1 MIGAIRKLRNGVTK
15 ILDLAV
21 MIFVTLLVLDVL
33 LGVGS
38 RYIYG
43 EQVKWTE
50 ELARFL
56 LIWVVLLGGA
66 VAFGTKGHLGVDY
79 FVGKLHPDARK
90 LMEVVVHLLVLF
102 FAISI
107 FIVGGTTVVRDALQ
121 MEQTTPA
128 LHWMMGYV
136 YMALPISGSFMIIY
150 TIENLIETFTSSN
163 NSKSSESEKLEDGS
177 K

>member
-1 MIGAIRKLRNGVTK
+1 MVALLKKLKQK
-15 ILDLAV
+15 ITVFLNITV
-21 MIFVTLLVLDVL
+21 MIVVALLVLDVV
-33 LGVGS
+33 LGVFT
-38 RYIYG
+38 RYALG

-79 FVGKLHPDARK
+79 FVGKLHPEAQK
-90 LMEVVVHLLVLF
+90 MMAIIVHLIVLF
-102 FAISI
+102 FAVSI
-107 FIVGGTTVVRDALQ
+107 FIYGGSQVVNDAFQ

-136 YMALPISGSFMIIY
+136 YLAIPVSGCFMILY
-150 TIENLIETFTSSN
+150 TVENLIETII
-163 NSKSSESEKLEDGS
+163 KPPDLPDEPGS
-177 K
+177 IEELN